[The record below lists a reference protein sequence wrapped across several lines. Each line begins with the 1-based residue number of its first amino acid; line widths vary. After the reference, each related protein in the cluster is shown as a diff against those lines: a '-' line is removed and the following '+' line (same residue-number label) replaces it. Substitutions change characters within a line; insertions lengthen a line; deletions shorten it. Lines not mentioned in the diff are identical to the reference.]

1 MYIIDNNS
9 DNAYFNIASEE
20 YLLKNKKEDFFMLY
34 INPPS
39 IIIGKNQNTLSEINT
54 EYVDENNIA
63 VVRRLSGGGSV
74 YHFHGNLNFSF
85 IINDKE

>member
-20 YLLKNKKEDFFMLY
+20 YLLKNKTEDFFMLY

-54 EYVDENNIA
+54 EYAESLTSLLLIDRISSKISCSDN
-63 VVRRLSGGGSV
+63 S
-74 YHFHGNLNFSF
+74 
-85 IINDKE
+85 